1 MKRKSTNFRLAN
13 VFDHDAEPGIV
24 QELRSAV
31 AGDLHWLRNSYSE
44 FGKVTVADLDPLV
57 YSRFRE
63 KYRPLLHFGVFSL
76 PPKRALANELI
87 WKWTE
92 ATGKYTGCQFWSARA
107 KSFFDREAESAGGWP
122 ITSRLAKTLEQKLSA
137 KSADGKPKLSDARLT
152 HEHVYPIKDV
162 KLLLGGKDG
171 ETPEGIRNLL
181 DLQCVSCVVLESEH
195 DRLSGHD
202 RNPWLRYKDAGIR
215 LVENPVWLDRQ
226 RSLILQ
232 AGLLK

>member
-1 MKRKSTNFRLAN
+1 LAN
-13 VFDHDAEPGIV
+13 VFDHDAEPDIV

-31 AGDLHWLRNSYSE
+31 ADDLHWLRNSYSE
-44 FGKVTVADLDPLV
+44 FGKVTAADLDPLV
-57 YSRFRE
+57 LRRFRE
-63 KYRPLLHFGVFSL
+63 KYRTLLHFGVFSL
-76 PPKRALANELI
+76 PAKRALANELI

-107 KSFFDREAESAGGWP
+107 KFLFDREVQSAGGWP
-122 ITSRLAKTLEQKLSA
+122 ITGRLAKTLEQKLSA
-137 KSADGKPKLSDARLT
+137 KSANGKPKRSDAKLT

-181 DLQCVSCVVLESEH
+181 DLLCVSCVVLESEH

-202 RNPWLRYKDAGIR
+202 LNPWLRYKDAGIH
-215 LVENPVWLDRQ
+215 LVENPAWPDRQ

-232 AGLLK
+232 AGLLE